1 MKSKA
6 KIFVPLKLWRETR
19 FSCAIRQRQLPVN
32 ASATRHILF
41 IGSSPLIGNRL
52 FCGSR
57 AS

>member
-1 MKSKA
+1 MKSKT

-32 ASATRHILF
+32 ASAARHILF
-41 IGSSPLIGNRL
+41 IAPLIGSRL